1 MDENLSSTQL
11 DVLRELGTVGAGRAA
26 TAFAELIDLKVEITV
41 PEAKLVPLEDIS
53 HFLGDAD
60 RPFFVLDGQLEGE
73 IQGRI
78 LLLLSPD
85 DARGISSLL
94 LGKDPSE
101 INFDDAMVKSSLM
114 ECTNILS
121 GSYITALVEMTN
133 LRIIPSVPHL
143 AMDMV
148 GAILDF
154 VFIQIAQYSEQA
166 FFIKTDLKI
175 NQKNLQGLF
184 LLFPDV
190 ESIEKIFH
198 ALNIN
203 K

>member
-1 MDENLSSTQL
+1 
-11 DVLRELGTVGAGRAA
+11 
-26 TAFAELIDLKVEITV
+26 
-41 PEAKLVPLEDIS
+41 
-53 HFLGDAD
+53 
-60 RPFFVLDGQLEGE
+60 
-73 IQGRI
+73 
-78 LLLLSPD
+78 
-85 DARGISSLL
+85 

-175 NQKNLQGLF
+175 NEMNLEGLF

-190 ESIEKIFH
+190 ESIEKIFS
-198 ALNIN
+198 ALKIN